1 MALPLLN
8 TPEFET
14 VVPSSQQ
21 RIKFRPFLVKE
32 EKILFMALQGG
43 DAREMT
49 NAVQNIIG
57 ACVLTD
63 NFNIDSLAVFDVEYL
78 FLKLRGKSVGES
90 IDLKVRH
97 TDPDSECDHVTEVS
111 INIDDINVQF
121 SDDYDNKIQLTDTV
135 GIKMRHPGIK
145 HSAMF
150 QSEEMDFDTILAL
163 ISDCVDCIYDHEN
176 VYDSF
181 TQEEIVQFIEG
192 LNQQQFSKIQKFFT
206 DMPKLTHTISWK
218 CPKCGEEDMITVEGL
233 SSFFT

>member
-14 VVPSSQQ
+14 TIPSSK
-21 RIKFRPFLVKE
+21 RAIKFRPFLVKE

-57 ACVLTD
+57 ACVLTPE
-63 NFNIDSLAVFDVEYL
+63 FDTAKLSMYDIEYL

-97 TDPDSECDHVTEVS
+97 TDSECEHVTEVS
-111 INIDDINVQF
+111 INIDEVDVQF
-121 SDDYDNKIQLTDTV
+121 PEDYTDKIQLTDQV
-135 GIKMRHPGIK
+135 GIQMKHPGIK
-145 HSAMF
+145 HSAI
-150 QSEEMDFDTILAL
+150 FDGQDLEFESVLKL
-163 ISDCVDCIYDHEN
+163 ICDCVVCIYDHEN
-176 VYDSF
+176 VYDTF
-181 TQEEIVQFIEG
+181 TSEEIVQFIEG
-192 LNQQQFSKIQKFFT
+192 LNQQQFAKVQKFFT
-206 DMPKLTHTISWK
+206 DMPKLSHTIEWTCSA
-218 CPKCGEEDMITVEGL
+218 CGERDSVKVEGL

>member
-14 VVPSSQQ
+14 SIPSSNQ

-43 DAREMT
+43 DTREMT
-49 NAVQNIIG
+49 NAVENIIG
-57 ACVLTD
+57 ACVLSED
-63 NFNIDSLAVFDVEYL
+63 FDVSSLSMYDVEYL

-90 IDLKVRH
+90 IELKLRH
-97 TDPDSECDHVTEVS
+97 TAADSECKHATQIAID
-111 INIDDINVQF
+111 IDDIKVQF
-121 SDDYDNKIQLTDTV
+121 PEGYDNKIQLTDSV
-135 GIKMRHPGIK
+135 GIKLNHPGIK

-150 QSEEMDFDTILAL
+150 ESEEMDFNTVLKL
-163 ISDCVDCIYDHEN
+163 ISDCVDCIYDNDN

-192 LNQQQFSKIQKFFT
+192 LNQQQFTKVQNFFT
-206 DMPKLTHTISWK
+206 DMPKLSHTITWK
-218 CPKCGEEDMITVEGL
+218 CPKCGEEDSITVEGL
-233 SSFFT
+233 SSFFM